1 MTNRASTIERHQVVV
16 VGARVAGAAT
26 AMLLARA
33 GHDVVLLDRSPF
45 PSDTVSTHGI
55 ARGGVVQLSRWGLLD
70 EVHATGAPAVR
81 EVLFRLGD
89 GQDVR
94 RIKHRAGVDHLVAP
108 RRHALDAVLQDAA
121 VRAGATLRTGVTVTG
136 VRRRADGRVVGVD
149 GRGPGGEPVAVE
161 ADIVIGADGV
171 RSRMAGW
178 LGAEVLHS
186 SPSGTGTFYTYV
198 PDVPLETEGVAYE
211 FHVARDAF
219 AGIFPT
225 NDGVACV
232 WLGAP
237 TRTLAML
244 HSPGPQRV
252 DGLLAAITAAS
263 PSLERGSAP
272 ARCCRPYAAGPT
284 CPTSY
289 VARSATR
296 SPAGPAGL
304 RPAGLRPAGRWW
316 ATPAT
321 TATPSPAT
329 GSPTPSAT
337 PSCSPRPSTAVC
349 GTRAC
354 EATAMTDYQRP
365 ARSRCARRS
374 TSPAPSPGSRP
385 RPASSS
391 CRSSSAMP
399 SNARR
404 RCSPHC
410 RQPPARRPRPPDP
423 HHLTEGKH
431 HVQHEHC
438 PRPAQRRRHRGVFAT
453 IGAVRNQPE
462 LGRFQFRVSNRW
474 LSGTHNRG
482 IINGFHGAGQEHPR
496 DNDFVIEADHP
507 AVLVG
512 EDRGADAGRA
522 AAATRWPP
530 A

>member
-81 EVLFRLGD
+81 EVLFRLGH

-198 PDVPLETEGVAYE
+198 ADVPLETESVAYE

-237 TRTLAML
+237 TRTLEML

-263 PSLERGSAP
+263 PSLGARVRAGRVLSPVRGRADLP
-272 ARCCRPYAAGPT
+272 NVVRRPVGRLL
-284 CPTSY
+284 S
-289 VARSATR
+289 S
-296 SPAGPAGL
+296 GAGL
-304 RPAGLRPAGRWW
+304 SGRAGSSADGWALVGDAGYHRDPVTGHGITDAFRDAELLASAVDTALRNPECEQDALAG
-316 ATPAT
+316 
-321 TATPSPAT
+321 
-329 GSPTPSAT
+329 
-337 PSCSPRPSTAVC
+337 
-349 GTRAC
+349 
-354 EATAMTDYQRP
+354 YH
-365 ARSRCARRS
+365 ARRDAALRRVFS
-374 TSPAPSPGSRP
+374 ITRDLSAFPDPERFVELQIQLSDALERE
-385 RPASSS
+385 AEDLA
-391 CRSSSAMP
+391 AMP
-399 SNARR
+399 F
-404 RCSPHC
+404 P
-410 RQPPARRPRPPDP
+410 
-423 HHLTEGKH
+423 
-431 HVQHEHC
+431 
-438 PRPAQRRRHRGVFAT
+438 
-453 IGAVRNQPE
+453 
-462 LGRFQFRVSNRW
+462 
-474 LSGTHNRG
+474 
-482 IINGFHGAGQEHPR
+482 
-496 DNDFVIEADHP
+496 
-507 AVLVG
+507 
-512 EDRGADAGRA
+512 A
-522 AAATRWPP
+522 AAIA

>member
-1 MTNRASTIERHQVVV
+1 MNSRTHSIQRHQVVV
-16 VGARVAGAAT
+16 VGARLAGAAT

-33 GHDVVLLDRSPF
+33 GHDVLLLDRSPF

-108 RRHALDAVLQDAA
+108 RRYALDAVLQDAA

-149 GRGPGGEPVAVE
+149 GRGPGGEPVTVE

-198 PDVPLETEGVAYE
+198 ADVPLETEGVAYE

-237 TRTLAML
+237 TRRLRTVL
-244 HSPGPQRV
+244 HSPGPDRV
-252 DGLLAAITAAS
+252 DGLLDAITAAS
-263 PSLERGSAP
+263 PSLGARVRAGQVLAPVRGRADLP
-272 ARCCRPYAAGPT
+272 NVVRRPVGRPLAGGT
-284 CPTSY
+284 GVSGRTSGGWAL
-289 VARSATR
+289 VGD
-296 SPAGPAGL
+296 AGYHRDPVTGHGITDAFRDAELLAGAVDTAL
-304 RPAGLRPAGRWW
+304 RNPECEHEALAG
-316 ATPAT
+316 
-321 TATPSPAT
+321 
-329 GSPTPSAT
+329 
-337 PSCSPRPSTAVC
+337 
-349 GTRAC
+349 
-354 EATAMTDYQRP
+354 YH
-365 ARSRCARRS
+365 ARRDAALRQVFS
-374 TSPAPSPGSRP
+374 ITRDL
-385 RPASSS
+385 
-391 CRSSSAMP
+391 SAF
-399 SNARR
+399 
-404 RCSPHC
+404 
-410 RQPPARRPRPPDP
+410 PDP
-423 HHLTEGKH
+423 ERF
-431 HVQHEHC
+431 V
-438 PRPAQRRRHRGVFAT
+438 
-453 IGAVRNQPE
+453 E
-462 LGRFQFRVSNRW
+462 LQIQ
-474 LSGTHNRG
+474 LSDALERE
-482 IINGFHGAGQEHPR
+482 AGDLAALP
-496 DNDFVIEADHP
+496 FP
-507 AVLVG
+507 
-512 EDRGADAGRA
+512 A
-522 AAATRWPP
+522 AALA